1 MFTLSMH
8 SQEAGNAKKQRTRS
22 EIKGDFP
29 FKVNTLVSVEYDGA
43 MWDGRVYGIA
53 NDYRCV

>member
-1 MFTLSMH
+1 MH
-8 SQEAGNAKKQRTRS
+8 SQEAGDAKKQRTRS

-29 FKVNTLVSVEYDGA
+29 FKVNTLVSVEYEGA